1 MMEATED
8 HLTHDD
14 VTVLQLDAPE
24 SRRLTH
30 DGPIKVFR
38 ALDRLAAMYENG
50 RRLADLTGLNWVAP
64 ARRYVGPV

>member
-38 ALDRLAAMYENG
+38 ALDRLAAMYEKRQTVGRSNG
-50 RRLADLTGLNWVAP
+50 S
-64 ARRYVGPV
+64 